1 MRETR
6 YQGAVIRNNHILLLQ
21 QQDLKNHE
29 LFWTLP
35 GGGIEKGEKEYDCLR
50 RELKEET
57 GLDVEIISLL
67 FDESDAPSKNYKR
80 RRTYLCFSDGTP
92 APGIEPGSKRFK
104 IKQTIWFDLRKPQ
117 LWPSGYMEDNFL
129 IPVLKRLQKELG
141 YDLDYPQELNYLAPV
156 IFSAD

>member
-6 YQGAVIRNNHILLLQ
+6 YQGAVIRNNHILLLLQ
-21 QQDLKNHE
+21 LDTQKNE

-35 GGGIEKGEKEYDCLR
+35 GGGKEGKESDEACLV

-57 GLDVEIISLL
+57 GLDIEIITLL

-80 RRTYLCFSDGTP
+80 RRTYLCFAEGDP
-92 APGIEPGSKRFK
+92 IPGYEPGSRRFQ
-104 IKQTIWFDLRKPQ
+104 IKQAAWFDLCNPKQ
-117 LWPSGYMEDNFL
+117 WPSGFMEDHFVL
-129 IPVLKRLQKELG
+129 PVLKRIQKELG
-141 YDLDYPQELNYLAPV
+141 YNLEYPREMNFIAPV